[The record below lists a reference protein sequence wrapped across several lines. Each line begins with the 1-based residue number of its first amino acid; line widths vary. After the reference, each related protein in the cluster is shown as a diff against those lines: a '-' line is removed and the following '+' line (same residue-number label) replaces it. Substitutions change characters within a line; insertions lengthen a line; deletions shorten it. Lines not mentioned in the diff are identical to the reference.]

1 MMARGWGF
9 VSAASRY
16 VEATDTPAMQPAMT
30 VSLLVIASL
39 VDAHRAARANP
50 LAAQDF
56 SLVHYAT
63 STVRENRDRLPRF
76 RQ

>member
-39 VDAHRAARANP
+39 VDA
-50 LAAQDF
+50 QDF

-63 STVRENRDRLPRF
+63 RSNTTRKGGGITSGA
-76 RQ
+76 